1 MSELEGGNRLEG
13 GQESEISTLLVVDDE
28 PMNLTLL
35 SQLLQ
40 PLYRVRTVNSGE
52 RALQA
57 LASGTP
63 PDLVLLD
70 IMMPGMNGFEVLRR
84 MRENEAWRDIPVIFV
99 TAKDD
104 EESEQEGLALGAADY
119 IHKPIVS
126 LVVLSRIRA
135 QLEAKSAREML
146 EHNNARLAE
155 KVSAGA
161 HALEQT
167 QLQLIQAE
175 KMAAMGQLAAGIAHE
190 VATPIGFVA
199 SNLGTLEHYWRN
211 ILTLLAAYEAA
222 EATAGNDAAFAAV
235 RACKTEIDFDAL
247 RQDVPDLLA
256 ESKDGVG
263 RVRKI
268 VQDMKNFSRISDTDW
283 QWADLHQGIDS
294 TLNMVW
300 NELKYHCTVTK
311 NYGQLP
317 QVRCLPSQLNQVFMN
332 LLVNA
337 AQSIETQGE
346 ITISTDAP
354 TPDTVRIRIADT
366 GKGIAPEHINRLF
379 EPFFTTKPVGKGTG
393 LGLSISWGIIQKHHG
408 KIDVASEVG
417 KGTTFTI
424 TLPVNPPTDSDAA
437 PAAPTTEKA

>member
-1 MSELEGGNRLEG
+1 MSDQEASNRV
-13 GQESEISTLLVVDDE
+13 ESAEEPGASTLLVVDDE

-70 IMMPGMNGFEVLRR
+70 IMMPGMDGFEVLRR

-99 TAKDD
+99 TAMDD
-104 EESEQEGLALGAADY
+104 EESEQEGLALGAVDY
-119 IHKPIVS
+119 IHKPIVG

-146 EHNNARLAE
+146 KHNNARLAE

-190 VATPIGFVA
+190 VNSPIGYIG
-199 SNLGTLEHYWRN
+199 SNLGTLELYWQN
-211 ILTLLAAYEAA
+211 ILALLAAYEAV
-222 EATAGNDAAFAAV
+222 EANPGDEAAFAAV
-235 RACKTEIDFDAL
+235 RACKSEINFDAL
-247 RQDVPDLLA
+247 RQDMPELLA

-283 QWADLHQGIDS
+283 QWADLHQGLDS
-294 TLNMVW
+294 TLNIVW

-311 NYGQLP
+311 HYGQLP
-317 QVRCLPSQLNQVFMN
+317 KLRCLPSQLNQVFMN

-337 AQSIETQGE
+337 GHAIQGRGE
-346 ITISTDAP
+346 ITITTESLGAEA
-354 TPDTVRIRIADT
+354 VRISISDT
-366 GKGIAPEHINRLF
+366 GTGMSEETRAHIF
-379 EPFFTTKPVGKGTG
+379 EAFFTTKPVGQGTG
-393 LGLSISWGIIQKHHG
+393 LGLSVAKGIIERHHG
-408 KIDVASEVG
+408 TIEVASRPG
-417 KGTTFTI
+417 RGTTFTL
-424 TLPVNPPTDSDAA
+424 TLPVDASSEAWRDATPT
-437 PAAPTTEKA
+437 